1 MARIETYVND
11 TVVTLEDKIIGTD
24 ALDNST
30 KNFTVGDVI
39 GLVSGVATYTAGT
52 GIDITNNVI
61 ACTVTDTDTTYTAGT
76 GIDITNG
83 VISSTIVDTDTNDID
98 YIDHV
103 MLNGNILDFVGM
115 GNAFTG
121 GVDLSQF
128 ENIYT
133 AGTGIDITNNVISA
147 SAVGAYS
154 YIDNVT
160 LSGTDLIF
168 AGLGSAFGGTID
180 LSGLSGGGTTYTAGT
195 GIQIAGS
202 VISSTVTDT
211 NTTYDYGAVGAGANI
226 NITLSGSDNSNDV
239 VTVQA
244 GLNIILTDNGSNTF
258 TIEAAGGGSST
269 LAGLTDTTI
278 TTPSTGQ
285 YLTYNGSAWV
295 NASAVNK
302 PENLILRLNPT
313 LVAVAGAPGQDL
325 FFAGAGSQVK
335 TSSVHINPSDL
346 DLVNTEE
353 IEIVNDCIVKVSLG
367 AYIDNGGQ
375 AGQITFAI
383 QETSTGA
390 TITVG
395 EAQFDLSNQATA
407 ALPATFFS
415 FFDMQAGEI
424 YKFTAYS
431 TQHTMSIVSG
441 SFIEFE
447 VIK

>member
-39 GLVSGVATYTAGT
+39 GLVSGGATYTAGA

-61 ACTVTDTDTTYTAGT
+61 ACTVTDTDTTYTAGA
-76 GIDITNG
+76 GISIANDVITCT
-83 VISSTIVDTDTNDID
+83 VTDTDT
-98 YIDHV
+98 
-103 MLNGNILDFVGM
+103 
-115 GNAFTG
+115 T
-121 GVDLSQF
+121 
-128 ENIYT
+128 YT
-133 AGTGIDITNNVISA
+133 AGTGIDITNNAISTTITDTNTTYTLDFVPDGNNAVIEINGSD
-147 SAVGAYS
+147 G
-154 YIDNVT
+154 T
-160 LSGTDLIF
+160 TTDLSIVPGANISLDLATPGEF
-168 AGLGSAFGGTID
+168 TINAIN
-180 LSGLSGGGTTYTAGT
+180 TTYTAGA

-244 GLNIILTDNGSNTF
+244 GPNIILKDEGSNTF

-278 TTPSTGQ
+278 TAPSTGQ

-313 LVAVAGAPGQDL
+313 SVAVAGAPGQDL

-346 DLVNTEE
+346 DLVNTGE
-353 IEIVNDCIVKVSLG
+353 IEIVNNCIVKVSLG

-395 EAQFDLSNQATA
+395 EAQFDLSNQATT

-424 YKFTAYS
+424 YKFTVYS